1 MLDIQPSQILYLEY
15 SDARL
20 YTEVIQTVSR
30 KRLWARPLMLVQ
42 GLPRD
47 PYYRQ
52 QAITTAAVDLDNC
65 ALKLLDLKSSPDLV
79 WPRDAFHIA
88 FDTDF
93 FSLLFHLKISEHP
106 IDSEEVRQ
114 QFKQFVQ
121 GCWQKYTTSADTT
134 RVLS

>member
-15 SDARL
+15 GDARL

-30 KRLWARPLMLVQ
+30 NRLWARPLMLVQ

-65 ALKLLDLKSSPDLV
+65 ALALHDLKSSPDLV

-114 QFKQFVQ
+114 QFKNFVQ
-121 GCWQKYTTSADTT
+121 GCWQKYTASDDTT

>member
-15 SDARL
+15 GDARL
-20 YTEVIQTVSR
+20 YIEVIQTVSR
-30 KRLWARPLMLVQ
+30 NRLWARPLMLVQ

-47 PYYRQ
+47 PYHRQ

-65 ALKLLDLKSSPDLV
+65 ALTLLDLKSSPDLV

-93 FSLLFHLKISEHP
+93 FSLLFHLKISERP

-121 GCWQKYTTSADTT
+121 GCWQKYTASGDPT